1 MDALLTALRA
11 DLSGPVH
18 ILVKGSR
25 RMRMERVISALRA
38 ELADITTS
46 DGEKN

>member
-1 MDALLTALRA
+1 LLAELRA
-11 DLSGPVH
+11 DLSGRPLH

-25 RMRMERVISALRA
+25 RMRMERVITSLRA

-46 DGEKN
+46 PREEN